1 LDAPFGLTNPAPCA
15 NGLVV
20 VLVSTADVMR
30 ADLISDGSQVGCSCF
45 MRRAMPAICG
55 EDIEVP
61 DMKSKSRLWLVGG
74 ATAAMTSLPGAAM
87 SGLRMSPPV
96 VVDGPLDENVVTSGT
111 SGAAATSAGVGA
123 TIAAVAPAVPA

>member
-1 LDAPFGLTNPAPCA
+1 M
-15 NGLVV
+15 
-20 VLVSTADVMR
+20 S
-30 ADLISDGSQVGCSCF
+30 ADLISDGSQFGCSCF
-45 MRRAMPAICG
+45 MRAPMPAICG

-74 ATAAMTSLPGAAM
+74 ATAAMTSLPGAAT